1 MEIRKKRLAVV
12 CGLYDGGTEI
22 AMVRLLERL
31 DYHDVDVT
39 LITQDPS
46 GPIEPRIPITMFG
59 RPRWSGPGRRF
70 RYDFPALSSMIRG
83 VLSPGTGT
91 PDDR

>member
-46 GPIEPRIPITMFG
+46 GPIEPRIPPRCMWSILIFPRTLRVRG
-59 RPRWSGPGRRF
+59 R
-70 RYDFPALSSMIRG
+70 
-83 VLSPGTGT
+83 
-91 PDDR
+91 

>member
-1 MEIRKKRLAVV
+1 MTAPNNP
-12 CGLYDGGTEI
+12 T
-22 AMVRLLERL
+22 
-31 DYHDVDVT
+31 
-39 LITQDPS
+39 
-46 GPIEPRIPITMFG
+46 PITMFG

>member
-1 MEIRKKRLAVV
+1 MNSQWRAVRFN
-12 CGLYDGGTEI
+12 GEFRDYQQRI
-22 AMVRLLERL
+22 L
-31 DYHDVDVT
+31 DYADQYFADGHVHIVA
-39 LITQDPS
+39 
-46 GPIEPRIPITMFG
+46 PITMFG

>member
-1 MEIRKKRLAVV
+1 MNLRIIRKDDASDSHRTLAAT
-12 CGLYDGGTEI
+12 GL
-22 AMVRLLERL
+22 
-31 DYHDVDVT
+31 
-39 LITQDPS
+39 
-46 GPIEPRIPITMFG
+46 PITMFG